1 MTTLRYGIIGSG
13 MMGVEHI
20 ENLSHTEGV
29 EVTAIADPDPGSREF
44 AGALVP
50 DALHYTNHEALI
62 ADNVCDAVV
71 VASPNFTHVD
81 VLLSLI
87 HI

>member
-29 EVTAIADPDPGSREF
+29 EVTAIADPDLKPRVR
-44 AGALVP
+44 GAL
-50 DALHYTNHEALI
+50 
-62 ADNVCDAVV
+62 
-71 VASPNFTHVD
+71 
-81 VLLSLI
+81 SLMRCTTRTTKR
-87 HI
+87 

>member
-29 EVTAIADPDPGSREF
+29 EVTAIADPDPEAESSR
-44 AGALVP
+44 VR
-50 DALHYTNHEALI
+50 
-62 ADNVCDAVV
+62 
-71 VASPNFTHVD
+71 
-81 VLLSLI
+81 LSLMRCTTRTTKR
-87 HI
+87 